1 MINRAPSQSENVSL
15 YSSEIGTKPGQPLAR
30 VAFGAYG
37 EFLIATTPIKAGQQV
52 FFLNGRFQPVA
63 SKHSVQLD
71 RGCHVV
77 TETAI
82 WRFTNHACV
91 PNMRIDPATQ
101 SMVATCDIAEGEELN
116 FNYNTS
122 EWSISSPF
130 SCGCGMAGCMGE
142 VRGFRYV
149 PEDRREELRPYL
161 TPFLLQR
168 WRDEHSASGVGK
180 IAVRDLKPEVHVLI
194 AYERENGELV
204 SPEYDSE
211 DFRKE
216 LAQWFEPIGLDWKW
230 VPVSIDTVDAVVA
243 GLSARQALH
252 PIVVL
257 NLCDGSE
264 VDGYPGVS
272 VINALAAAGLP
283 FSGAGAEF
291 YVKSTSKIAGK
302 RSFDASGVPTPPM
315 VVIEDVERD
324 VDRAIAEVG
333 LPFIVKPDVSGGSY
347 GIQIDSV
354 CHDRASAIAKI
365 RQLQGDRYIGNC
377 AIFVEAFVSGREFTV
392 FAVEDETQPLGLR
405 ILTPCERAFDERL
418 PEDERFIIYERHW
431 DLPEEHRSLPPG
443 EPYCV
448 HKPVGGKLRD
458 ELEHVVRQAVR
469 AVSGSSYA
477 RCDLR
482 QDAKTGAISVLE
494 VNAQCDLTEN
504 PASEIGSI
512 LRYSDMTMPE
522 LVEMI
527 LNHALS
533 R

>member
-1 MINRAPSQSENVSL
+1 MTNRAPRQSENRSVIRGNIRAKSGK
-15 YSSEIGTKPGQPLAR
+15 SLAR
-30 VAFGAYG
+30 VAFGGYG
-37 EFLIATTPIKAGQQV
+37 EFLIATAPIKTGEQV
-52 FFLNGRFQPVA
+52 FFLNGRFEPVA

-71 RGCHVV
+71 NRHHVV

-82 WRFTNHACV
+82 WRFTNHSCI

-101 SMVATCDIAEGEELN
+101 SMVATRDIGEGEELN

-130 SCGCGMAGCMGE
+130 ACGCGMARCMGE

-149 PEDRREELRPYL
+149 PEERRDELRPYL
-161 TPFLLQR
+161 TPYLLER
-168 WRDEHSASGVGK
+168 WRDERSLPGGGK
-180 IAVRDLKPEVHVLI
+180 MGVRDLKPEVHVLI

-204 SPEYDSE
+204 SPEYDTE
-211 DFRKE
+211 DFRNE
-216 LAQWFEPIGLDWKW
+216 LANWFEPLGLSWKW
-230 VPVSIDTVDAVVA
+230 VPVSIDTIDAVVA
-243 GLSARQALH
+243 ELSARRALH

-272 VINALAAAGLP
+272 VINALARAGLP

-291 YVKSTSKIAGK
+291 YIKSTSKIAGK
-302 RSFDASGVPTPPM
+302 HSFDASGVPTPPM

-324 VDRAIAEVG
+324 VDRAIDEVG

-347 GIQIDSV
+347 GIQKDSV
-354 CHDRASAIAKI
+354 CHDRDSAIAKI

-377 AIFVEAFVSGREFTV
+377 AIFVEAFVIGREFTV

-431 DLPEEHRSLPPG
+431 DLPEEHRSLPEG

-448 HKPVGGKLRD
+448 HKPVSGKLRD
-458 ELEHVVRQAVR
+458 ELEHLVRQAVR

-482 QDAKTGAISVLE
+482 QDARTGAIWVLE
-494 VNAQCDLTEN
+494 VNAQCDLTSN

-512 LRYSDMTMPE
+512 LQYSDISMPE
-522 LVEMI
+522 LVEMV